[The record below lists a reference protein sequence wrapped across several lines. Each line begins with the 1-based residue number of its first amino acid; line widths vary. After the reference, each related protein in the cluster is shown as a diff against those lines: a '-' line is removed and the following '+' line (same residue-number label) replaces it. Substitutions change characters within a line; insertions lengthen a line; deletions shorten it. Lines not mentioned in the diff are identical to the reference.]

1 MRAKIILII
10 TLLPGFSACNEKDV
24 EYFPL
29 QEGKTWQYH
38 IVTHDMDL
46 EKNFKQHIVNG
57 PERIIDEVKAYTRTI
72 NNGTALF
79 YEKNA
84 EGIRRIGI
92 KRKLDI
98 NTIFEPE
105 DHYVIRFPVVVGTQ
119 WQQETITGVLGV
131 VMDPF
136 RRHYELHTPVQMNY
150 TIESLDE
157 SVSVAAG
164 KFNRCISV
172 KGIGTSHVTA
182 DKSIGTIDVTVSSMD
197 WYCPNVGLVKSWR
210 EESTTSNILVK
221 GDFLME
227 LEKYSM
233 K

>member
-1 MRAKIILII
+1 MRTHKIRLF
-10 TLLPGFSACNEKDV
+10 LLLAGLSACNEQDV

-29 QEGKTWQYH
+29 NEGKTWQYH
-38 IVTHDMDL
+38 VVTHDMDL
-46 EKNFKQHIVNG
+46 EKNYKQHIVNG
-57 PERIIDEVKAYTRTI
+57 PVRMIDEVKAYTRKI
-72 NNGTALF
+72 NDGTDVF
-79 YEKNA
+79 YEKTA

-92 KRKLDI
+92 KRELDI
-98 NTIFEPE
+98 NTLFEPE
-105 DHYVIRFPVVVGTQ
+105 DHYVIRFPLAVGTQ

-136 RRHYELHTPVQMNY
+136 RRHYELHTPVKMNY

-157 SVSVAAG
+157 NVSVAAG
-164 KFNRCISV
+164 KFNRCINV

-182 DKSIGTIDVTVSSMD
+182 DKSIGTIDVTVSSSD
-197 WYCPNVGLVKSWR
+197 WYCPNAGLVKSWR
-210 EESTTSNILVK
+210 EESTSSNILVK

-227 LEKYSM
+227 LEKFSM